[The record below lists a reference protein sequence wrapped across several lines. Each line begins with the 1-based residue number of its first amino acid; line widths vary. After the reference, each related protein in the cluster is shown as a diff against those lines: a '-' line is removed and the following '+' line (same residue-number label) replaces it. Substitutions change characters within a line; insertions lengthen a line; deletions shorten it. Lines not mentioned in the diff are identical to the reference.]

1 MVDAVA
7 GEEGSGD
14 RDEEGEDE
22 DADETWET
30 RKGTIPREESVRA
43 ARLAKEVLA
52 RRWNRL
58 MTASW
63 EEREREGKRRRMRRN
78 AWSVSGVWLIPL

>member
-1 MVDAVA
+1 MVEAE
-7 GEEGSGD
+7 GEEGIGD
-14 RDEEGEDE
+14 GDEDDEDE
-22 DADETWET
+22 DDDTWET

-43 ARLAKEVLA
+43 AKLANDVLA
-52 RRWNRL
+52 RRWKRL